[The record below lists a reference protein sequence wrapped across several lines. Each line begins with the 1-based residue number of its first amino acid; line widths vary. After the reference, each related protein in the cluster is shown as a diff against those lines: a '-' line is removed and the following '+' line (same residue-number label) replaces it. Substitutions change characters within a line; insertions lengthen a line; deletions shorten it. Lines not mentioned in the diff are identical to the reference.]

1 MRPFSRK
8 PKIGLASKAGEFA
21 ELTGDAPSGKIDD
34 ALDQLQKKLE
44 SEKGARSEERF
55 VWIMVTVI
63 LVDVLW
69 FRNAQNPTI
78 PIVVLVLELVLLL
91 VLAKRMGVPEL
102 MLIFERIINRIGQPG
117 GG

>member
-1 MRPFSRK
+1 MTTSSPKPEPEVSTEFS
-8 PKIGLASKAGEFA
+8 GLS
-21 ELTGDAPSGKIDD
+21 GDGGSPSVRD
-34 ALDQLQKKLE
+34 ALSQTQQELE
-44 SEKGARSEERF
+44 VARNARTEERF

-78 PIVVLVLELVLLL
+78 PVVVLVLELVLLL

-102 MLIFERIINRIGQPG
+102 LLIFERIISRIGQTG
-117 GG
+117 GGG